1 MIKWKKKYIIHSHL
15 QNKFG
20 LFFFPNLRDSSFFK
34 FITLTSSTLID
45 IKIHRICLVIE
56 FGQKLLAGTAVQDS
70 RFHSKFSSNI
80 FWFNNKLLSPRLG
93 VLHMK
98 MKVHAKI
105 GELWSTWIFSII
117 TILLVIVSLIL
128 HTFWNKLRL
137 KFKQKKGVKMESLD
151 KKNSDW

>member
-1 MIKWKKKYIIHSHL
+1 MIKWKKKSILFTLISKPNL
-15 QNKFG
+15 D
-20 LFFFPNLRDSSFFK
+20 FFFPNLRDSSFFK

-56 FGQKLLAGTAVQDS
+56 FGQKFLAGTAVQDS
-70 RFHSKFSSNI
+70 RFHSNFSSNI

-105 GELWSTWIFSII
+105 GKLWSTWIFSII

-137 KFKQKKGVKMESLD
+137 KFKKKKVKMETLD
-151 KKNSDW
+151 